1 MNGNPVDFDLIGH
14 RDEEILPPME
24 NPGLNEAATLWI
36 NGDLQLRG
44 GHLKPFAVDEVRGG
58 ECGVFSELLDTGL
71 FKGLNLCLR
80 HTTLLE
86 YGAHLP
92 NRKVQGLW
100 VSALLVL
107 GNAFPKLL
115 VYPLNDIVAAGLIE
129 GNRESVLEGFPL
141 LGRGQE
147 RPCVKNL
154 VDEVLMNFFL
164 MFGIEQGMV

>member
-1 MNGNPVDFDLIGH
+1 MRFEG
-14 RDEEILPPME
+14 ES
-24 NPGLNEAATLWI
+24 AAFSPNCWI
-36 NGDLQLRG
+36 QVSSKASICAFGT
-44 GHLKPFAVDEVRGG
+44 P
-58 ECGVFSELLDTGL
+58 
-71 FKGLNLCLR
+71 
-80 HTTLLE
+80 TLLE

-92 NRKVQGLW
+92 DRKVQGLW

-115 VYPLNDIVAAGLIE
+115 VYPLHDIVAAGLIE